1 MTPTSIRFKKM
12 LELKQCTIS
21 GVARSLDLSPTT
33 LHLWLNDKYKGNV
46 GKINKAVEQ
55 YMERE
60 LLREENVNIPFV
72 ETSVAQDIF
81 EIANTCHVE
90 SEIGVCCGC
99 AGVGKTYAV
108 KMYALEHSDVILIE
122 TDFGYT
128 PKVLFS
134 EIHKTL
140 GFEGTGALHNMVIDI
155 VDKLKNSG
163 RLIIVDEAENLPY
176 RALELLR
183 RIYDKAR
190 VGILLVGMP
199 KLLKN
204 LQGDKGQYTQLY
216 SRVGV
221 LAELQP
227 IADNDIVA
235 ITSKVTPNSVS
246 IYPKLSAFCGG
257 NTRVLTKLL
266 VRASRIAKL
275 NNTAIDEDV
284 LNAAL
289 SQLLWSQKQ

>member
-227 IADNDIVA
+227 IADNDIGA

-289 SQLLWSQKQ
+289 SQLLWSQK

>member
-221 LAELQP
+221 LSELQP

-289 SQLLWSQKQ
+289 SQLLWSQK

>member
-60 LLREENVNIPFV
+60 LLREENVNIPSV

-275 NNTAIDEDV
+275 NNTTIDEDV

-289 SQLLWSQKQ
+289 SQLLWSQK

>member
-1 MTPTSIRFKKM
+1 MTPTSKRFKKM

-72 ETSVAQDIF
+72 ETSVAQDII

-275 NNTAIDEDV
+275 NNTTIDEDV

-289 SQLLWSQKQ
+289 SQLLWSQK

>member
-81 EIANTCHVE
+81 EIANTWHVE

-275 NNTAIDEDV
+275 NNTTIDEDV
-284 LNAAL
+284 LNSAL
-289 SQLLWSQKQ
+289 TQLSWVVE

>member
-289 SQLLWSQKQ
+289 SQLLWSQK

>member
-257 NTRVLTKLL
+257 NTRVLTKLF

-289 SQLLWSQKQ
+289 SQLLWSQK

>member
-60 LLREENVNIPFV
+60 LLREENINIPFV

-275 NNTAIDEDV
+275 NNTTIDEDV

-289 SQLLWSQKQ
+289 SQLLWSQK

>member
-275 NNTAIDEDV
+275 NNTTIDEDV

-289 SQLLWSQKQ
+289 SQLLWSQK

>member
-122 TDFGYT
+122 TDFDYT

-289 SQLLWSQKQ
+289 SQLLWSQK

>member
-1 MTPTSIRFKKM
+1 MTPTSIRLKKM

-275 NNTAIDEDV
+275 NNTTIDEDV

-289 SQLLWSQKQ
+289 SQLLWSQK

>member
-221 LAELQP
+221 
-227 IADNDIVA
+227 
-235 ITSKVTPNSVS
+235 
-246 IYPKLSAFCGG
+246 
-257 NTRVLTKLL
+257 
-266 VRASRIAKL
+266 
-275 NNTAIDEDV
+275 
-284 LNAAL
+284 
-289 SQLLWSQKQ
+289 

>member
-1 MTPTSIRFKKM
+1 MTPTSKRFKKM

-289 SQLLWSQKQ
+289 SQLLWSQK

>member
-1 MTPTSIRFKKM
+1 MTPTSILFKKM

-21 GVARSLDLSPTT
+21 GVARALDLSPTT

-275 NNTAIDEDV
+275 NDTTIDEDV

-289 SQLLWSQKQ
+289 SQLLWSQK

>member
-176 RALELLR
+176 RAVELLR

-289 SQLLWSQKQ
+289 SQLLWSQK

>member
-60 LLREENVNIPFV
+60 LLREENVNIPSV

-289 SQLLWSQKQ
+289 SQLLWSQK